1 MVLAEALLKA
11 SLQVVVMG
19 LVGVWLSLHSSA
31 DGQHEDLPIVIIGDH
46 GDLSLESGTGEQT
59 RYMTDFAEQR
69 YHKNRQLVHLALD
82 QADAFAP
89 QCPRK
94 EQ

>member
-1 MVLAEALLKA
+1 
-11 SLQVVVMG
+11 
-19 LVGVWLSLHSSA
+19 LSLHSSA

-89 QCPRK
+89 QCPMK